1 MAAYL
6 ILGKIFL
13 EAFHV
18 QFDFFLQFVI
28 KDGNFERVGFY
39 DCAF

>member
-6 ILGKIFL
+6 ILRKIFL
-13 EAFHV
+13 EAFHL
-18 QFDFFLQFVI
+18 QYEFFLQFVI
-28 KDGNFERVGFY
+28 KDGNFEGVGFY